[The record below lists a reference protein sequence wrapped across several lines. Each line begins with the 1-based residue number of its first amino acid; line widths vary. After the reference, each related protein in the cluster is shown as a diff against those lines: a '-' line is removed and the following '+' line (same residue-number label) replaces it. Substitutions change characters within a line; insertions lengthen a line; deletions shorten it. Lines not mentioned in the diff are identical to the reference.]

1 MKAKELLLLEAYKL
15 YVSKPYD
22 QVTFSELEKVTK
34 LSRGAILYHYKSKE
48 ILFNAVVETFV
59 IKQSSVSALINED
72 CDSLLEFI
80 KKIIAGCKSEMQEYR
95 SRGINNMNLAKF
107 HMEFHALSYYN
118 GAQNI
123 FRKWLEN
130 EQNIWH
136 YHLSNAMKNKEIRDD
151 LNLDLFS
158 NMFINLYQG
167 TSFSGLC
174 RLEGYDIA
182 LLEKEFIALY
192 NLIKNGDMANEI

>member
-22 QVTFSELEKVTK
+22 HVTFAELEKVSG

-48 ILFNAVVETFV
+48 LLFNAVIEHFV
-59 IKQSSVSALINED
+59 IERSSVSALINTD
-72 CDSLLEFI
+72 CDSLLKFI
-80 KKIIAGCKSEMQEYR
+80 NKFISGCKNEMQEYR
-95 SRGINNMNLAKF
+95 SQGINNINLAKF

-118 GAQNI
+118 DAQNI
-123 FRKWLEN
+123 FNKWLEN
-130 EQNIWH
+130 EQNIWR
-136 YHLSNAMKNKEIRDD
+136 YYLSAAIKNNEIRDD
-151 LNLDLFS
+151 IDLDVFS

-174 RLEGYDIA
+174 RPEGYDIA
-182 LLEKEFIALY
+182 LLEKEFITLY
-192 NLIKNGDMANEI
+192 NLIKNRDVS

>member
-1 MKAKELLLLEAYKL
+1 MKAKELLLFEAYKL

-22 QVTFSELEKVTK
+22 HVTFSELEKATK

-48 ILFNAVVETFV
+48 LLFNAVIEHFV
-59 IKQSSVSALINED
+59 IKRSSVSALINTD
-72 CDSLLEFI
+72 CDKLSKFI
-80 KKIIAGCKSEMQEYR
+80 NKFISGCKSEMQEYR
-95 SRGINNMNLAKF
+95 SLGINNMNLAKF

-130 EQNIWH
+130 EQNIWR
-136 YHLSNAMKNKEIRDD
+136 YHLSNAVKNKEIRDD
-151 LNLDLFS
+151 LDLDVLS

-174 RLEGYDIA
+174 QPAGYDVA
-182 LLEKEFIALY
+182 LLEKEFTTLY
-192 NLIKNGDMANEI
+192 NLIKTEDVSK

>member
-22 QVTFSELEKVTK
+22 HVTFSELEKVTG

-48 ILFNAVVETFV
+48 LLFNAVIEHYV
-59 IKQSSVSALINED
+59 IKKSSVSALINED
-72 CDSLLEFI
+72 SDSLLEFI
-80 KKIIAGCKSEMQEYR
+80 KKIISGCKSEMQEYR
-95 SRGINNMNLAKF
+95 SFGIYNMNLAKF
-107 HMEFHALSYYN
+107 HIEFHALSYYN

-123 FRKWLEN
+123 FKKWLED
-130 EQNIWH
+130 EQNIW
-136 YHLSNAMKNKEIRDD
+136 YHFLSNAVKNKEIRDD
-151 LNLDLFS
+151 LDLAVFS
-158 NMFINLYQG
+158 NMFVNIYQG

-174 RLEGYDIA
+174 RPKGYDIA

-192 NLIKNGDMANEI
+192 NLIKIG

>member
-22 QVTFSELEKVTK
+22 HVTFSELEKVSG

-48 ILFNAVVETFV
+48 LLFNAVIEHFV
-59 IKQSSVSALINED
+59 IGKSSVSALINED
-72 CDSLLEFI
+72 CSSLLDFI
-80 KKIIAGCKSEMQEYR
+80 KKFISGCKSEMQEYR
-95 SRGINNMNLAKF
+95 SYGIYNINLAKF
-107 HMEFHALSYYN
+107 HIEFHALSYYN
-118 GAQNI
+118 DAQDI
-123 FRKWLEN
+123 FKKWLEK
-130 EQNIWH
+130 EQSTWRHI
-136 YHLSNAMKNKEIRDD
+136 LSNAIRNKEIRDD

-174 RLEGYDIA
+174 RPKGYDIA
-182 LLEKEFIALY
+182 LLEKELIALY
-192 NLIKNGDMANEI
+192 NLIKIG

>member
-22 QVTFSELEKVTK
+22 HVTFSELEKVTK

-48 ILFNAVVETFV
+48 LLFNAVIEHFV
-59 IKQSSVSALINED
+59 IKRSSVSALINTD
-72 CDSLLEFI
+72 CTKLSKFI
-80 KKIIAGCKSEMQEYR
+80 NKFISGCKNEMQEYR
-95 SRGINNMNLAKF
+95 SLGISNMNLAKF
-107 HMEFHALSYYN
+107 HIEFHALSYYN
-118 GAQNI
+118 DAQDI
-123 FRKWLEN
+123 FRKWLKN
-130 EQNIWH
+130 ERNIWR

-151 LNLDLFS
+151 LDLDVIS

-174 RLEGYDIA
+174 RPAGYDIA

-192 NLIKNGDMANEI
+192 NLIKNENVS